1 MKHFFTLLLPVFILA
16 NLLTSCNEKINL
28 IGDFTE
34 TAVVYGLLDKSDS
47 IHFIKINRAFIGPGN
62 SLEIAQIPDSN
73 YFNQVDATVTE
84 VINGSEVREWE
95 LQDSIIENKETGGV
109 FYAPTQK
116 VYYFKTKTCKVDGT
130 QQLNS
135 PLPSD
140 LLNSLNSLAKY
151 KLKISVNGGEFEV
164 YGETEIVGAVSTSA
178 ELQNFRFDFI
188 ENTGEYA
195 QSGISTTIGNPVLG
209 KCYIVNTSLE
219 VNFEEII
226 QSTLEVN
233 TKTFKWNL
241 GESEIEPGS
250 SKSFTMNGQ
259 TFYDLIKSNV
269 TANPLITKRRMKS
282 IKVISIGGSQDLSNY
297 MAVNKPSSSLAQN
310 KPTFTNL
317 TATGDHRV
325 IGIFSSRYT
334 RTTDKLYINPS
345 NTSLRIMTVESVV
358 ELCKGAITGQLLFC
372 SQHPAD
378 LGTNYACP

>member
-1 MKHFFTLLLPVFILA
+1 MKHFFTLLLPAIILA

-84 VINGSEVREWE
+84 VINGSEIRQWE
-95 LQDSIIENKETGGV
+95 LKDTILENKETNGV

-116 VYYFKTKTCKVDGT
+116 VYYFKTKKCKADGT
-130 QQLNS
+130 QQVNS
-135 PLPSD
+135 AFSSD
-140 LLNSLNSLAKY
+140 LLNSLNGLAKY
-151 KLKISVNGGEFEV
+151 KLEISVNGGEFEV
-164 YGETEIVGAVSTSA
+164 FGETEIVGSVSTSA
-178 ELQNFRFDFI
+178 ELQNFRFDFV
-188 ENTGEYA
+188 ENTGEYSQNGLSA
-195 QSGISTTIGNPVLG
+195 TTGNPDLG

-219 VNFEEII
+219 VNFEEVI

-233 TKTFKWNL
+233 TKTFSWNL
-241 GESEIEPGS
+241 GESEIVPGS
-250 SKSFTMNGQ
+250 SKGFTMNGQ
-259 TFYDLIKSNV
+259 TFFELIKSNI
-269 TANPLITKRRMKS
+269 TSNPLITKRRMKS
-282 IKVISIGGSQDLSNY
+282 IKIITIGGSQDLSNY

-334 RTTDKLYINPS
+334 RTTEKLYINPS
-345 NTSLRIMTVESVV
+345 NTSLRMMTVETVV

-378 LGTNYACP
+378 LNTNYACP

>member
-1 MKHFFTLLLPVFILA
+1 MKHLLFFFLPAVILA

-34 TAVVYGLLDKSDS
+34 TAVIYGLLDKSDS

-73 YFNQVDATVTE
+73 YFNQVDATITE
-84 VINGSEVREWE
+84 VINGTEIRQWE
-95 LQDSIIENKETGGV
+95 LNDSIIENKETNGV

-116 VYYFKTKTCKVDGT
+116 VYYFKTKTCKADGT

-135 PLPSD
+135 AFPSD

-151 KLKISVNGGEFEV
+151 KLEISVNGGEFEV
-164 YGETEIVGAVSTSA
+164 YGETEIVGSVSTSA
-178 ELQNFRFDFI
+178 ELQNFRFDFV
-188 ENTGEYA
+188 ENTGEYSQNGLTA
-195 QSGISTTIGNPVLG
+195 TTGKPDLG

-226 QSTLEVN
+226 QSTLQVN
-233 TKTFKWNL
+233 SKSFRWNL

-250 SKSFTMNGQ
+250 SKGFTMNGQ
-259 TFYDLIKSNV
+259 TFFELIKSNV
-269 TANPLITKRRMKS
+269 TSNPLITNRRMKS
-282 IKVISIGGSQDLSNY
+282 IKVITIGGSQDLSNY

-334 RTTDKLYINPS
+334 RTTEKLYINPL

-378 LGTNYACP
+378 LTTNYACP